1 MLRPAACGSRA
12 CQLSSA
18 DYCETSLDPSVMDD
32 AYIQHDPSMALVSH
46 ALGLRWTY
54 ALLTRTTPILGTAY
68 TIAVWSIHGPFDIV
82 SWEDIA
88 AEMRTHVPPPGT
100 PILIG
105 ADWNSI
111 PDPLLDPLT
120 GSPTAIPWSTPAAA
134 IAPTA
139 TVDLFRL
146 LRPDDV
152 SWTFARTTTRPD
164 GSSHVSARRL
174 DSIWGSPDLL
184 PLFQDTSVVSTSSD
198 HRAVG
203 VSFANPF
210 SATPLTAASGAI
222 TPYRPWS
229 LHPGLWNEPL
239 FISALDHFAPTL
251 PLPRPRSTQNASP
264 SFCKDGTLPLQPPEQ
279 PVIFAPA
286 ATQPQPL
293 FVPAPGS
300 SRHLHP
306 LHLPVPPL
314 LPPSSPPCYRQFD
327 YVSTPPPPVRSV
339 FSHTSRHPSPDVPLA
354 SAPRAL
360 TSAPASP
367 TPTDSSAR
375 DCGTPSVSVL
385 FPPISPNDT
394 SPPSHPTSSAP
405 ATLCRP
411 APSPDLP
418 LKVGSASSIP
428 MPWLVP
434 CLYPSFVATF

>member
-1 MLRPAACGSRA
+1 
-12 CQLSSA
+12 
-18 DYCETSLDPSVMDD
+18 MDD

-251 PLPRPRSTQNASP
+251 PLPRPRSTVNREPDTTWTA
-264 SFCKDGTLPLQPPEQ
+264 LEQ
-279 PVIFAPA
+279 
-286 ATQPQPL
+286 
-293 FVPAPGS
+293 
-300 SRHLHP
+300 SR
-306 LHLPVPPL
+306 
-314 LPPSSPPCYRQFD
+314 
-327 YVSTPPPPVRSV
+327 TP
-339 FSHTSRHPSPDVPLA
+339 
-354 SAPRAL
+354 
-360 TSAPASP
+360 
-367 TPTDSSAR
+367 
-375 DCGTPSVSVL
+375 
-385 FPPISPNDT
+385 
-394 SPPSHPTSSAP
+394 
-405 ATLCRP
+405 
-411 APSPDLP
+411 
-418 LKVGSASSIP
+418 
-428 MPWLVP
+428 
-434 CLYPSFVATF
+434 